1 MKMQDAN
8 GVHDTNKWLW
18 GRAPLHEDSVR
29 FTPLR
34 DYAQARNTCASVPAG
49 LFR

>member
-1 MKMQDAN
+1 VKMQDAN

-18 GRAPLHEDSVR
+18 GRATLHEDSVR

-34 DYAQARNTCASVPAG
+34 ECAQAGSTRGSCV
-49 LFR
+49 